1 MIAHFV
7 GGGCGCSGVQ
17 QQKGEAVTTT
27 TVALFH
33 LLALLPERSAAA
45 AAAAASSIPVGW
57 GRQVPCVWVDG
68 SRRCFFIWGFE
79 HPLTLY
85 SACRC
90 TRVGMLLRWWWHRRR
105 RTACTAGTRRLGL
118 PTR

>member
-68 SRRCFFIWGFE
+68 SRRCFFIW
-79 HPLTLY
+79 
-85 SACRC
+85 
-90 TRVGMLLRWWWHRRR
+90 VV
-105 RTACTAGTRRLGL
+105 
-118 PTR
+118 